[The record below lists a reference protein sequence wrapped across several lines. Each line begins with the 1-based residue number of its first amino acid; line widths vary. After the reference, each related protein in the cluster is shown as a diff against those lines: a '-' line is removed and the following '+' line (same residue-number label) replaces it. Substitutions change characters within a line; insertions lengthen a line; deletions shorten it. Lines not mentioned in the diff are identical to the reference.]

1 MIFTE
6 ELLNGKLHFLCLKNW
21 TSYKTFK
28 FWNKYY
34 KEGNFFL
41 VFLLFDVNNYIF
53 VFAVLL
59 FSFFSWKSRIFIRWC
74 KLNASLNYDVMY
86 WYSPQ
91 VLYIFL
97 VCLHKKF
104 LPKIFLLNANPRNF
118 VTICNVG
125 KWFECFWSTWGYKP
139 YWYKRKDIL
148 KTLWNYLRWN
158 FLAKIV
164 SAF

>member
-1 MIFTE
+1 M
-6 ELLNGKLHFLCLKNW
+6 
-21 TSYKTFK
+21 
-28 FWNKYY
+28 
-34 KEGNFFL
+34 
-41 VFLLFDVNNYIF
+41 
-53 VFAVLL
+53 FAVLF
-59 FSFFSWKSRIFIRWC
+59 FSFFSWKSRKFIRWC
-74 KLNASLNYDVMY
+74 KLNASLNYNVMY

-164 SAF
+164 SAFWSKLFNSVLNTPLECHAPLSNKNVFMNYEEMMNKKYLNRY